1 MYDDEIKRTKELE
14 KKKWLAELA
23 EQKREKQME
32 TSRQNNLSSIL
43 KVNNFNNFSINKNEY
58 AKV

>member
-32 TSRQNNLSSIL
+32 QVNRAQQNEINSKISSIL
-43 KVNNFNNFSINKNEY
+43 KVGLCLFE
-58 AKV
+58 